1 MVHVLFLIYA
11 YKLRATF
18 TIQKDDSEFLNNS
31 TTCTA
36 ILIDFPSNTSC
47 TQRFLNFSLLKYSHK
62 RREHQT
68 LTQQLDLQFS
78 SSLPNHLNTVTHN
91 RVIYCTINHSAN
103 GMSWYFSFVTKNHIH
118 YEGERNELCLHL
130 QNLFT
135 CLNSSPHSL
144 FFFPMKVHVI
154 TFFLL
159 FLYKQNF
166 RV

>member
-118 YEGERNELCLHL
+118 YEGERNELCACTYRICLHVSIAL
-130 QNLFT
+130 PT
-135 CLNSSPHSL
+135 P
-144 FFFPMKVHVI
+144 FFFSP
-154 TFFLL
+154 
-159 FLYKQNF
+159 
-166 RV
+166 